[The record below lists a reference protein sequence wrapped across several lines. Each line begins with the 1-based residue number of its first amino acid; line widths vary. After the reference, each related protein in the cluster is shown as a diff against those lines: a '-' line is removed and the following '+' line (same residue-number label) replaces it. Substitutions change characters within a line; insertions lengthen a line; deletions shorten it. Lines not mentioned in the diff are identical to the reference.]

1 MVYHASILASPHN
14 ELGSRSSER
23 QDLRVATPDAVG
35 TAQSELVVSEMVTK
49 MTSAVIRLAPSAISL
64 ECVVIL
70 SNISS
75 SSCDFPSMKSSF
87 QVAKFGQRTNF
98 GRFGEG
104 IYTSATSSKAR
115 CQLYPGGFRLTLS
128 PSRPMTM

>member
-1 MVYHASILASPHN
+1 M
-14 ELGSRSSER
+14 
-23 QDLRVATPDAVG
+23 ATPGAVG
-35 TAQSELVVSEMVTK
+35 TAQLELVVSEMVTK
-49 MTSAVIRLAPSAISL
+49 MTSAVIRRAPSAISL
-64 ECVVIL
+64 GCVVIL

-75 SSCDFPSMKSSF
+75 SSCDLTSLKSSF

-115 CQLYPGGFRLTLS
+115 CQSHPSGFRLILS